1 MRVPTLNSIGPLK
14 NAWLQKNHLE
24 IIKWRSSAKLL
35 FASWQT
41 RKRKGGQLTTKVYK
55 YEGAFILFVTVK
67 VRNESGDW
75 CAEDENG
82 EPIYDDFGNQKCG
95 EGMIMPDGTKL
106 NQGKG
111 SIGMLINDP
120 SLLNNATTTL
130 QKVNK
135 ATESLEDQGPMSVIG
150 MAVGNLF

>member
-1 MRVPTLNSIGPLK
+1 MGK
-14 NAWLQKNHLE
+14 
-24 IIKWRSSAKLL
+24 
-35 FASWQT
+35 
-41 RKRKGGQLTTKVYK
+41 LTTDDTLY
-55 YEGAFILFVTVK
+55 
-67 VRNESGDW
+67 NESTV
-75 CAEDENG
+75 AMNNLKE
-82 EPIYDDFGNQKCG
+82 IL
-95 EGMIMPDGTKL
+95 IKL

-120 SLLNNATTTL
+120 SLLKNATTTL